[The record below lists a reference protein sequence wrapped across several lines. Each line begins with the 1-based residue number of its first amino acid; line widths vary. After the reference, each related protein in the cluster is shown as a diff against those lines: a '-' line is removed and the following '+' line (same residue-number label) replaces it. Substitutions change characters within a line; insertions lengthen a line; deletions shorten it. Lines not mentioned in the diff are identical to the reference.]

1 MLLLL
6 LPYGAEMWGG
16 EEGFP
21 CVSHCSCSGV
31 EDHLKEELVVQRDE
45 KLAVQRDEK
54 LAVQLDEKLVEQL
67 EELQLQCSGMSSLP
81 FPEASLGARVRQH

>member
-45 KLAVQRDEK
+45 KLAVQ
-54 LAVQLDEKLVEQL
+54 LDEKLVEQL